1 VRCTAQRSGTSKTKE
16 GQDVSGELISNVASF
31 ALKQRL
37 AKYDEVHTSVEC
49 SFQEL
54 LQGQVESVQIR
65 GRCWS
70 SPLDLTCR
78 DLDFRVGQVK
88 IDTAALM
95 RQRAVVLQTPP
106 TGIADVT
113 LSSRDFGNFCNHPMM
128 RKPCSRAVKSMRFQ
142 FGPPE
147 EVEIRD
153 GAVYFTGTWPALKT
167 TYDIVMKPL
176 NVGEGMENLEITT
189 TSRSSATL
197 PSNLPRNHEQVCAAE
212 LAKFFK
218 GLLLDLEGA
227 ELRYQSMQIVPGS
240 SSEAN
245 NSPTEEWLKLRLNLR
260 VRQFPPLNIQ
270 F

>member
-1 VRCTAQRSGTSKTKE
+1 MHRNMKRCLLDADISFFLNPSAWMSWNHFF
-16 GQDVSGELISNVASF
+16 VSS
-31 ALKQRL
+31 
-37 AKYDEVHTSVEC
+37 
-49 SFQEL
+49 
-54 LQGQVESVQIR
+54 
-65 GRCWS
+65 
-70 SPLDLTCR
+70 
-78 DLDFRVGQVK
+78 
-88 IDTAALM
+88 
-95 RQRAVVLQTPP
+95 
-106 TGIADVT
+106 
-113 LSSRDFGNFCNHPMM
+113 
-128 RKPCSRAVKSMRFQ
+128 
-142 FGPPE
+142 
-147 EVEIRD
+147 D